1 MHVHLFNEWSCR
13 FMFDFFFYCNQ
24 YNVWFDERD
33 SSYLVNQQ
41 LFFLFFILVL
51 CYCDFF
57 FFFPSQLRVS
67 NRGFVNVYVEVC
79 DCTCVCACALIFLI
93 LFTPVVILN
102 IKYKCELNFYK
113 NEGLKQ
119 IPPICSKVQMLKNL
133 LRKEINKSIYTLLL

>member
-1 MHVHLFNEWSCR
+1 MVMQIYVWF
-13 FMFDFFFYCNQ
+13 FFFYCNQ

-119 IPPICSKVQMLKNL
+119 IPNL
-133 LRKEINKSIYTLLL
+133 FQSTDVEEFAQKRNKQKHLYFIVVM